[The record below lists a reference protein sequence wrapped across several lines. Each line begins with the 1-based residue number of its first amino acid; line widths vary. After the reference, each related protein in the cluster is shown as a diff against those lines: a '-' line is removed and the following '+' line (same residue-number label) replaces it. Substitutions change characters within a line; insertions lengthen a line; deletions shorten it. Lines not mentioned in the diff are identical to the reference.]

1 MFSTSNIQLSR
12 QHKCQVGSEQW
23 VERAEDVLNAKCQ
36 MKQNKIEKQKKLQRE
51 KEENEIN

>member
-36 MKQNKIEKQKKLQRE
+36 MKQNKIEKQKK
-51 KEENEIN
+51 EENEIN